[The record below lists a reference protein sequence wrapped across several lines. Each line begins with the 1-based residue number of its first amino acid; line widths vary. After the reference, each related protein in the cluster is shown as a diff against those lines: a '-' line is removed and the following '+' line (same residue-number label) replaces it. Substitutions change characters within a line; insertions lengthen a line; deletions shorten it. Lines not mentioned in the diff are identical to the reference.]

1 MGLLALGD
9 SITRGEGEPA
19 LGVPYRPWALWLAE
33 ALELPYTNHA
43 VNGAV
48 AEDALREQIP
58 LVRAGYDVA
67 CIYIGV
73 NDARGPQWDPARFA
87 AAFDAALA
95 HLSAHAERILTLTV
109 PLDLGR
115 PRAGAAAAQANGVI
129 RELAREH
136 GALLG
141 DLSDLRGPRMLLP
154 DAVHPTALG
163 QLEIAD
169 RAARVLAGAGARV
182 AAPPSAAVAVQ
193 DGELARSRFAARWA
207 RMLARDLVRRRIEAH
222 RGPG

>member
-1 MGLLALGD
+1 M
-9 SITRGEGEPA
+9 S
-19 LGVPYRPWALWLAE
+19 
-33 ALELPYTNHA
+33 
-43 VNGAV
+43 
-48 AEDALREQIP
+48 LREQIP

-73 NDARGPQWDPARFA
+73 NDARGPQLGSRPLRRRVR
-87 AAFDAALA
+87 AALA

-169 RAARVLAGAGARV
+169 RAARVLAGPAPASRRRPRRRSRCRTESWPARDSRHAGPGCSPGTWRAGASRRT
-182 AAPPSAAVAVQ
+182 
-193 DGELARSRFAARWA
+193 GARA
-207 RMLARDLVRRRIEAH
+207 DV
-222 RGPG
+222 GG